1 VTAPHSHGAP
11 ATAIRIAMLVL
22 CGGLSLLADAGTLSS
37 FAIAL
42 LAGYAIAMERVA
54 VLRRHPVLAGLCE
67 ATAAGATVAL
77 SAGADS
83 PMLPYLLASML
94 ALGLAGTVGHV
105 VSAAG
110 ATVLGLVAGR
120 VVADVTRDAVDPL
133 PGTLQE
139 YAVVTGQWVALGL
152 CIGVVAGWARH
163 LDLAGSVPDGEDRY
177 VEARALLEQLRG
189 VTHHLPGGLD
199 VATVATDLLEQCA
212 EVAPSARSAV
222 LVQPATGG
230 LVPAAV
236 RGTARVPWRAPLSAP
251 GPLRRAW
258 QARIPIVDRREPDQD
273 GRRVGS
279 SLAVLPLMTG
289 AEPFGLLILESYEA
303 DAFPAPVVDRL
314 AGVARQSALRLE
326 TGLLFEEVRTTVSLQ
341 ERDRLARE
349 MHDGVA
355 QELAYVGYELD
366 ALRGEA
372 AKVDPA
378 LAERLVTV
386 RAGLTSLI
394 SDIRLSI
401 TDLRTSVSSDR
412 GLGAA
417 LGSYVRALGSGGRLA
432 THLSLDESAF
442 RLPGEIEVLLF
453 KIAQE
458 VAQNVRKQGQA
469 DNLWVTLATDPPS
482 ARLCIEYDGGTSES
496 PELDL
501 SAFAEQVAALGG
513 SLVVTQRLGLGGEV
527 EVTL

>member
-1 VTAPHSHGAP
+1 VPGSRANGAP
-11 ATAIRIAMLVL
+11 ATAIRIALLVL
-22 CGGLSLLADAGTLSS
+22 CGGLSRLADAGTLS
-37 FAIAL
+37 ALPIAL
-42 LAGYAIAMERVA
+42 LAGYAIALERVA
-54 VLRRHPVLAGLCE
+54 PLRRHPVVASMLE

-77 SAGADS
+77 SAGAES
-83 PMLPYLLASML
+83 PMLPYLLAPML
-94 ALGLAGTVGHV
+94 ALGLAGIVGHV
-105 VSAAG
+105 ASAAV
-110 ATVLGLVAGR
+110 ATVLGLAGGR
-120 VVADVTRDAVDPL
+120 VAADLTWDPVDPV
-133 PGTLQE
+133 PGPLQE
-139 YAVVTGQWVALGL
+139 FVVVTGQWVALGL

-163 LDLAGSVPDGEDRY
+163 LDLERPSDDQDRY
-177 VEARALLEQLRG
+177 VEARELLEQLRG
-189 VTHHLPGGLD
+189 VTRHLPGGLD
-199 VATVATDLLEQCA
+199 VATVATDLLAQCNT
-212 EVAPSARSAV
+212 VAPSARSAV
-222 LVQPATGG
+222 LVQFATGA

-258 QARIPIVDRREPDQD
+258 QAQIPIVDRREPDEG

-279 SLAVLPLMTG
+279 SLAVLPLLSG
-289 AEPFGLLILESYEA
+289 AEPFGLVILESYEQG
-303 DAFPAPVVDRL
+303 AFPAAVVDQL
-314 AGVARQSALRLE
+314 AELTRTAALRLE

-366 ALRGEA
+366 ALRAQA
-372 AKVDPA
+372 AKVDGA
-378 LAERLVTV
+378 LAERLVQV
-386 RAGLTSLI
+386 RTGLTNMI

-417 LGSYVRALGSGGRLA
+417 LGNYVRALGSGQRLA

-442 RLPGEIEVLLF
+442 RLPGETEVLLF
-453 KIAQE
+453 QIAQA

-482 ARLCIEYDGGTSES
+482 ARLCIEHDGGTSE
-496 PELDL
+496 PLELDL
-501 SAFAEQVAALGG
+501 SAFAAQVTARGG
-513 SLVVTQRLGLGGEV
+513 SLEVTQRPGLGVAV
-527 EVTL
+527 EVRF